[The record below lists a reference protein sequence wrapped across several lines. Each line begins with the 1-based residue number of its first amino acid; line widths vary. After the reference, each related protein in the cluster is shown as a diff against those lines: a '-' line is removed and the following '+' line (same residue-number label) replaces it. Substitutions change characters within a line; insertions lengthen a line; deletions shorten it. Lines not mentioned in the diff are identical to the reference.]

1 MPPDPGLQHR
11 GRRQREAAEAGGRRR
26 GGGARRRM
34 KDRTQELRSVSQG
47 VGEVGRR
54 DPVFGER
61 VGMEWGRFWDMG
73 GE

>member
-1 MPPDPGLQHR
+1 
-11 GRRQREAAEAGGRRR
+11 
-26 GGGARRRM
+26 M